1 MARTYSVASTSYLYT
16 SSKIAIL
23 TSVFVLHMIPP
34 RDPVRD
40 LLQVVIESQ
49 YVHHHHHHHHSY
61 PRPYRTLGQILQP

>member
-1 MARTYSVASTSYLYT
+1 
-16 SSKIAIL
+16 
-23 TSVFVLHMIPP
+23 VFVLHMIPP